1 MCSNYKFSS
10 QSTINQGI
18 IHPSTNMIIFLRHFI
33 TLLFI
38 LLHVEIIQAL
48 IHPTIKIY
56 YDSSNH
62 LHRDIQ
68 YHPEQSSRID
78 VCVKALLSFIEN
90 SSSSSSLLKSQQ
102 KFELIDVSPISK
114 TDAHQKGTPNSH
126 IHSRPF
132 SQAQLTRAKET
143 LMTIH
148 TQELVESLEMKCTS
162 SRDRRI
168 QEGKDALGFIGYLD
182 HDTFLTTESY
192 HVCLRAAACWMECV
206 HQVLLTPAAPAA
218 AAGQASFGF
227 ALTRPPG
234 HHAMRLLPNGFCI
247 FNFAAAAAV
256 YAIEQYS
263 SCCKRVSI
271 IDWDVH
277 YGQGVAD
284 IVEGYSNIRYVSMHQ
299 VPAFPYQGE
308 KRGVSGR
315 YKNIM
320 TVPVQPDST
329 WTCGYSQMFTEHV
342 LPFCCSCEDWKPD
355 LVIVCAGY
363 DALGSDELAS
373 CNLNAQD
380 YGRMTLL
387 LREHL
392 VRQMGG
398 KDKAAD
404 VKIVFGL
411 EGGYQL
417 EEGVPGGNL
426 AEAFMETLKALS

>member
-1 MCSNYKFSS
+1 MVDLLSPSIIALPLLLLFYAAG
-10 QSTINQGI
+10 TINALAL
-18 IHPSTNMIIFLRHFI
+18 PTPTTTTRTN
-33 TLLFI
+33 
-38 LLHVEIIQAL
+38 
-48 IHPTIKIY
+48 IY
-56 YDSSNH
+56 FDSSNH

-68 YHPEQSSRID
+68 FHPEQSSRID
-78 VCVKALLSFIEN
+78 ACVKALLSFLETP
-90 SSSSSSLLKSQQ
+90 SSSSSSSSTSSVVKARQPL
-102 KFELIDVSPISK
+102 ELIDVAPMS
-114 TDAHQKGTPNSH
+114 PNSSQNPN
-126 IHSRPF
+126 IISNPF
-132 SQAQLTRAKET
+132 TKEQLTRAKEV

-148 TQELVESLEMKCTS
+148 SQELVESLEMKCTA

-192 HVCLRAAACWMECV
+192 NVCLRAAACWIECV
-206 HQVLLTPAAPAA
+206 NQVLTPVRKEEEGRGGEGGRQVDFA
-218 AAGQASFGF
+218 F

-234 HHAMRLLPNGFCI
+234 HHAMKLLPNGFCI

-256 YAIEQYS
+256 HAIQEYS
-263 SCCKRVSI
+263 SSCKKVSI

-284 IVEGYSNIRYVSMHQ
+284 IIQDYSNIRYVSMHQ

-315 YKNIM
+315 YQNIM

-329 WTCGYSQMFTEHV
+329 WTCGYSQVFTEYV
-342 LPFCCSCEDWKPD
+342 LPFCCCSSEGWEPD

-373 CNLNAQD
+373 CSLTAQD

-387 LREHL
+387 LREHFGRHQGSTGSSIRAK
-392 VRQMGG
+392 V
-398 KDKAAD
+398 
-404 VKIVFGL
+404 VFGL
-411 EGGYQL
+411 EGGYKL
-417 EEGVPGGNL
+417 EEGVAGGN
-426 AEAFMETLKALS
+426 